1 MEWFNLI
8 AELGVPIAGA
18 LVMAYFIFLVMKQLM
33 DGLVSEIKTIQGI
46 TKMLITRASSMNN
59 DMIRIDTKLIEF
71 FGKSLAEVIILEKLL
86 LPPGIFEI
94 DHETM
99 VSQEGAQQLALD
111 VSEEEDNSLS
121 RQASTVRC
129 S

>member
-46 TKMLITRASSMNN
+46 TKILITRASIMNN
-59 DMIRIDTKLIEF
+59 DMIRIDT
-71 FGKSLAEVIILEKLL
+71 S
-86 LPPGIFEI
+86 
-94 DHETM
+94 
-99 VSQEGAQQLALD
+99 VSSALD
-111 VSEEEDNSLS
+111 LSPDLNRIARAENFVEDAKIDA
-121 RQASTVRC
+121 RRD
-129 S
+129 